1 MSNYV
6 DIARGV
12 PMFIKGLKGFKS
24 KESFITFIEG
34 NKLAGRLPERVDAE
48 KAWKAVEKH
57 TSAPVQVKKPKAKK
71 HIEKKE

>member
-24 KESFITFIEG
+24 KRSFISFIEG
-34 NKLAGRLPERVDAE
+34 NKEAGRLPERVDAE
-48 KAWKAVEKH
+48 KAWDIVAKH
-57 TSAPVQVKKPKAKK
+57 TSAPKPRK
-71 HIEKKE
+71 EKEDK